1 MITLVTGA
9 TGFIGAAL
17 VRQLL
22 DQGDTVR
29 ALSRFNNDRRNLD
42 GLKVEIADGDLQ
54 VAGSLY
60 KAVKGCQRLYHVAAH
75 YSLWAPD
82 PQLFYRINVKGTKNL
97 MEIAWKAGVERIVYT
112 STVGAL
118 GIPTDGQPANE
129 ETPVSLSEMVGDY
142 KRSKYLAEQA
152 VVQMAREGLPVVIVN
167 PSAPVGPRDIKPT
180 PTGQMI
186 VDFLKRKMWAY
197 LDTGMNLIDVED
209 VARGHILAMEKGRI
223 GQKYIL
229 GHKNMTLREI
239 FETLGKISGIKPPT
253 IKAPYPLVLSA
264 AYVNEWVSW
273 MTKRPPRIPLTG
285 VKMAKKYMYF
295 DSSKATRELGLPQSP
310 IEEALEKAIR
320 WFQDQSSFL

>member
-9 TGFIGAAL
+9 TGFIGTAL

-29 ALSRFNNDRRNLD
+29 ALSRPDSDRRNLD
-42 GLKVEIADGDLQ
+42 GLKVEIAYGDLQ
-54 VAGSLY
+54 DTASVHKSL
-60 KAVKGCQRLYHVAAH
+60 KGCQKLYHVAAH

-82 PQLFYRINVKGTKNL
+82 PQLFYRINVDGTKNL
-97 MEIAWKAGVERIVYT
+97 MQTARKAGVERIVYT

-118 GIPTDGQPANE
+118 GISPDGRPGNE
-129 ETPVSLSEMVGDY
+129 ETPVSLSDMVGDY

-152 VVQMAREGLPVVIVN
+152 VIQMAREGLPVVIVN

-186 VDFLKRKMWAY
+186 VDFLKGRMWAY
-197 LDTGMNLIDVED
+197 LDTGMNLIDVDD
-209 VARGHILAMEKGRI
+209 VARGHILAMEKGQI

-229 GHKNMTLREI
+229 GHRNMTLREI

-253 IKAPYPLVLSA
+253 LKAPYGLALSA
-264 AYVNEWVSW
+264 AYLSQWVSRI
-273 MTKRPPRIPLTG
+273 TQKPPAIPLIG

-295 DSSKATRELGLPQSP
+295 DSSKAIRELGLPQSP
-310 IEEALEKAIR
+310 VEEALEKAVC
-320 WFQDQSSFL
+320 WFLGR